1 MMSNLEHCLEIL
13 KALHIVAVSY
23 CLSSGSDDRT
33 VDLDHVLYAD
43 DKSGPL
49 PTVTLAVTNAGE
61 IVRLDERLE
70 NILSANSIFAATTIT
85 PDSIKSRSGTAS
97 AARSQTG
104 QVTTIVNARPPA
116 IYWPR

>member
-1 MMSNLEHCLEIL
+1 MISNLEHCLEIP
-13 KALHIVAVSY
+13 KALHIVKVSY
-23 CLSSGSDDRT
+23 CLSGGGDGT
-33 VDLDHVLYAD
+33 IDLDHVLYAD

-49 PTVTLAVTNAGE
+49 SAVTLAVTNAGE

-70 NILSANSIFAATTIT
+70 NILLANSIFTATTIT
-85 PDSIKSRSGTAS
+85 PASIKSRSGTAS

>member
-1 MMSNLEHCLEIL
+1 MMSNLEHFLEIL
-13 KALHIVAVSY
+13 KALHIVEVSY
-23 CLSSGSDDRT
+23 CFSGGGAGT
-33 VDLDHVLYAD
+33 ADLDHVLYAD
-43 DKSGPL
+43 GKPGPL

-85 PDSIKSRSGTAS
+85 PASIKSRSGTAS
-97 AARSQTG
+97 AERSQAG
-104 QVTTIVNARPPA
+104 QVTTIVNAKPPA